1 MEETNN
7 NEITKQSI
15 QPAVA
20 SDVYVMP
27 DKFRLKGSS
36 GSNRGII
43 ISALVLLTV
52 MLLTGVYFAYDS
64 WQRSRISQEPAE
76 EQRPPI
82 IEIQEEEMLMATS
95 TATST
100 EEVATSTA
108 TSTEEMT
115 TSTEESTEIKF
126 SLDSD
131 NDELTDIEEVIFGT
145 APSSADTDGDGY
157 KDGVEV
163 ANGYSPN
170 KGGNVK
176 VSDSPF
182 IISMTT
188 DFDSDNF
195 KLLYPKDWRPS
206 LAKASK
212 QLVLTV
218 NTGEVITITVKDNAD
233 KIPAM
238 SWYLQQYPQTPVSD
252 LRIVDS
258 RDLTGVYSPDG
269 LSAYL
274 TDKDKSK
281 FYVFEY
287 VIGRQLEFRYPA
299 IFTML
304 IKQFETIANPAVT
317 VSPATS
323 SPQTQQSPYTASTC
337 ANFFCATSPCG
348 LQPDGGNSCES
359 NPPRGVCYLSTCD
372 SDLDCLDGLSCQE
385 VDCYSGDA
393 LISSMVCK

>member
-7 NEITKQSI
+7 SEITKQSA
-15 QPAVA
+15 QPTAP

-43 ISALVLLTV
+43 ISALVLLAV
-52 MLLTGVYFAYDS
+52 MILTGSYFAYDA
-64 WQRSRISQEPAE
+64 WQRFIISQRPVE

-82 IEIQEEEMLMATS
+82 IEVQEEEMVITTSTATTTEEVATS
-95 TATST
+95 TATTT

-108 TSTEEMT
+108 TSTE
-115 TSTEESTEIKF
+115 IKF

-131 NDELTDIEEVIFGT
+131 NDGLSDIEEVLFGT
-145 APSSADTDGDGY
+145 APTSPDTDGDSY
-157 KDGVEV
+157 KDGIEV

-170 KGGNVK
+170 KAG
-176 VSDSPF
+176 SFRITDSPF
-182 IISMTT
+182 VASLTT

-195 KLLYPKDWRPS
+195 KLIYPKDWRPS

-218 NTGEVITITVKDNAD
+218 NTGEVITVTVKENSD

-238 SWYLQQYPQTPVSD
+238 SWYLQQYPQTAVSQ
-252 LRIVDS
+252 LRMVDS
-258 RDLTGVYSPDG
+258 KDLTGIYSPDG

-281 FYVFEY
+281 FYIFEY
-287 VIGRQLEFRYPA
+287 VIGRQLEFRYPI

-304 IKQFETIANPAVT
+304 IKQFETIPNPVV
-317 VSPATS
+317 VSSPVTS
-323 SPQTQQSPYTASTC
+323 SPQSSEFSYTASTC

-348 LQPDGGNSCES
+348 LQPDGSNSCES
-359 NPPRGVCYLSTCD
+359 NPPRGVCYLNACE
-372 SDLDCLDGLSCQE
+372 SDLDCLDGLSCNE

>member
-7 NEITKQSI
+7 SEITKQSI
-15 QPAVA
+15 QPTVA

-52 MLLTGVYFAYDS
+52 MLLTGGYFAYDS

-108 TSTEEMT
+108 TSTEEMA
-115 TSTEESTEIKF
+115 TSTEESKEVKF

-131 NDELTDIEEVIFGT
+131 NDGLTDIEEVIFGT

-170 KGGNVK
+170 KAGNVK
-176 VSDSPF
+176 ISDSPF
-182 IISMTT
+182 IISMST

-287 VIGRQLEFRYPA
+287 VIGRQSEFRYPA

-348 LQPDGGNSCES
+348 LQPDGSNSCES